1 MTRLLDFEVPDRLIA
16 QHPLEHRDHA
26 RLMSLTRG
34 QSAIVHRRFDE
45 LPRLLPRQTL
55 LVLNDTRV
63 LPCRLLGVLP
73 TGTAIE
79 ALLLEERAPGLWEAM
94 LRRARR
100 VRPGM
105 ALAFCEGA
113 LRAQAER
120 QVDEGH
126 WLLRFEAPQALPEAL
141 ERHGLAPLPPYI
153 RRDAQSAQALALRDR
168 GAYQTVYARAAGA
181 IAAPTA
187 GLHFTPGVLASLDA
201 RGIERTT
208 LTLHVGLGTFK
219 PIAGEDPEAHTMHRE
234 RVFIP
239 PGTVAQVRAARA
251 AGRPVIAVG
260 TTTVRALESWAAS
273 GEPDA
278 LDDWTSLYI
287 RGRYPFRVT
296 DGIITNFHQPRSTLL
311 LMIAAFHG
319 EAPLMQA
326 YRAAVEAG
334 YRFFSFGDCMAILP
348 AGVPPAEA

>member
-1 MTRLLDFEVPDRLIA
+1 MTRLLEFEIPDRLIA

-26 RLMSLTRG
+26 RLMCLTRG
-34 QSAIVHRRFDE
+34 RPRVVHRRFDE
-45 LPRLLPRQTL
+45 LPGLLPQQAL
-55 LVLNDTRV
+55 LVFNDTRV
-63 LPCRLLGVLP
+63 LPWRLLGTLP
-73 TGTAIE
+73 TGTATE
-79 ALLLEERAPGLWEAM
+79 ALLLGEREPGLWEAM

-105 ALAFCEGA
+105 TLVFCGGA
-113 LRAQAER
+113 LQARAER

-126 WLLRFEAPQALPEAL
+126 WLLRFETPQALPDVL

-153 RRDAQSAQALALRDR
+153 RRNAQSAPAFAVRDR
-168 GAYQTVYARAAGA
+168 DAYQTVYARAAGA

-187 GLHFTPGVLASLDA
+187 GLHFTPGVLAALDT
-201 RGIERTT
+201 RGIERAT

-219 PIAGEDPEAHTMHRE
+219 PITSEDPEAHRMHRE
-234 RVFIP
+234 RVLIP
-239 PGTVAQVRAARA
+239 PQTIERVRAARA

-260 TTTVRALESWAAS
+260 TTTVRALESWAAC

-278 LDDWTSLYI
+278 LDDWTALYI

-319 EAPLMQA
+319 ETLLMQA
-326 YRAAVEAG
+326 YQAAADAG

-348 AGVPPAEA
+348 ADDPPT